1 MNEDAQTPRMHEQDL
16 EFAAQ
21 LAAQGRLLG
30 QMYAMAFEGRES
42 DFRTF
47 MQALLANTARLPI
60 EGKGVP
66 EDVFELNV
74 RINAH
79 LERFERL
86 TAAKIQTGRG

>member
-1 MNEDAQTPRMHEQDL
+1 MNEDAQTPRVHEQDL

-30 QMYAMAFEGRES
+30 QMYAMAFEGRQA

-47 MQALLANTARLPI
+47 MQALIANTATLPI
-60 EGKGVP
+60 ERKSSQ

-86 TAAKIQTGRG
+86 TAAKIQNGRG